1 MTRHDSRCTA
11 VCLLFEYSFGG
22 DRNEILENAANERG
36 DEISAFAKSL
46 YNGVIDNLEAVDET
60 VDSTKCGG
68 KSNCH
73 NDQPCITH
81 DLWMGLSEQI
91 RSYLK
96 QITLG
101 QLLERELKTGYPL
114 RKFFTRY
121 WIILALRH
129 FPCPMLMKLMWV
141 LKVC

>member
-60 VDSTKCGG
+60 VRTAVLNRDESRIPRVVRSGARSHRNNRQRGG
-68 KSNCH
+68 GDLSR
-73 NDQPCITH
+73 IRRTRH
-81 DLWMGLSEQI
+81 DRLCPRRNRKNGQWIS
-91 RSYLK
+91 RS
-96 QITLG
+96 
-101 QLLERELKTGYPL
+101 
-114 RKFFTRY
+114 
-121 WIILALRH
+121 
-129 FPCPMLMKLMWV
+129 
-141 LKVC
+141 

>member
-60 VDSTKCGG
+60 VRTATNRAYPAWCA
-68 KSNCH
+68 
-73 NDQPCITH
+73 PCSATPH
-81 DLWMGLSEQI
+81 MN
-91 RSYLK
+91 
-96 QITLG
+96 
-101 QLLERELKTGYPL
+101 
-114 RKFFTRY
+114 
-121 WIILALRH
+121 
-129 FPCPMLMKLMWV
+129 
-141 LKVC
+141 

>member
-60 VDSTKCGG
+60 VRTAVLRDAA
-68 KSNCH
+68 
-73 NDQPCITH
+73 
-81 DLWMGLSEQI
+81 
-91 RSYLK
+91 Y
-96 QITLG
+96 
-101 QLLERELKTGYPL
+101 ELKYAPEPVPIEIIANEAVEICREYGEHAMTGFVHGVIG
-114 RKFFTRY
+114 K
-121 WIILALRH
+121 
-129 FPCPMLMKLMWV
+129 MV
-141 LKVC
+141 NG